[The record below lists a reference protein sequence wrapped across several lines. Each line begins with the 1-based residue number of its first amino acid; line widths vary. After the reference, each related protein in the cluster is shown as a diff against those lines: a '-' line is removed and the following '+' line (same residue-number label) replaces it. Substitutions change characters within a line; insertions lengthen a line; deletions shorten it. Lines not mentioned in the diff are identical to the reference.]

1 MMSYDQVILITGA
14 RDWTDAVA
22 IKNVLEPYKNKR
34 VLLIHGD
41 CRGVD
46 KLAGNAAKDLGFS
59 LSVKPANWTKYG
71 RAAGPIR
78 NKEMVNEALA
88 YQKAGIST
96 IVLAFHDDLS
106 TSKGTKQCVGQA
118 EKAGLE
124 IILYSH

>member
-46 KLAGNAAKDLGFS
+46 KLTGNAAKDLGFS
-59 LSVKPANWTKYG
+59 LSVKPA
-71 RAAGPIR
+71 
-78 NKEMVNEALA
+78 
-88 YQKAGIST
+88 
-96 IVLAFHDDLS
+96 D
-106 TSKGTKQCVGQA
+106 
-118 EKAGLE
+118 
-124 IILYSH
+124 